1 MNKKETLQLADD
13 GYTIVQQY
21 IWVTVNVSGVQVFLK
36 VFIMRD
42 EHVYDLL
49 LLKRQKYI
57 IFVVEDRAAGNLNIS
72 SKHVLKK
79 VVYGQEADSFAVQL
93 VDALEVKDLEMDL
106 ADEQVYYD

>member
-49 LLKRQKYI
+49 LLKR
-57 IFVVEDRAAGNLNIS
+57 
-72 SKHVLKK
+72 
-79 VVYGQEADSFAVQL
+79 
-93 VDALEVKDLEMDL
+93 
-106 ADEQVYYD
+106 